1 MELPTNDIIISDDD
15 DDDNNP
21 DNDKGRDFSTF
32 RFISCTLEYFSNL
45 FRLKTPPAIE
55 SLSVL
60 QREDPIK
67 YKGGGGRVEVKGI
80 GWSSKNI
87 E

>member
-1 MELPTNDIIISDDD
+1 MELPMNDIIISDD

-21 DNDKGRDFSTF
+21 DNDKGRGYSTF

-45 FRLKTPPAIE
+45 FPHAIE

-60 QREDPIK
+60 QREDPKK
-67 YKGGGGRVEVKGI
+67 YKGGGWKGRG
-80 GWSSKNI
+80 
-87 E
+87 

>member
-15 DDDNNP
+15 DDNNP
-21 DNDKGRDFSTF
+21 DNDKGRVYSTF

-45 FRLKTPPAIE
+45 FRLETPPAIE

-60 QREDPIK
+60 QREDPKK
-67 YKGGGGRVEVKGI
+67 YKGGGGVEG
-80 GWSSKNI
+80 
-87 E
+87 

>member
-1 MELPTNDIIISDDD
+1 MNDIIISDD

-21 DNDKGRDFSTF
+21 DNDKGRGYSTF

-60 QREDPIK
+60 QRDLRTPKNI
-67 YKGGGGRVEVKGI
+67 KGGGGWKGR
-80 GWSSKNI
+80 G
-87 E
+87 